1 MVHRSHRNYILFD
14 HTADLG
20 LEVYGDDEG
29 ELFCNAAFALFDI
42 MYDTE
47 AVAVR
52 VRRDMAVE
60 GSDREDLLVNF
71 LRELLYLCNGEGL
84 LLKEFIMLRFG
95 DHRLEGTVGGER
107 YDPDRHR
114 LHQEIK
120 AVTYH
125 QVRVEETGG
134 GWKGRVIFDV

>member
-52 VRRDMAVE
+52 VWRDMAVE